1 MFLLSRNAL
10 SLKHLKKI
18 FYILLEWPEEYSEA
32 LKFQRNIKYKERERK
47 NCYSYLTFL
56 EIMFLFTENN
66 NDKCIA
72 ERCFHMWFLEK
83 EECKKQ
89 NDTMNYAI
97 KVCNLYL
104 NNQYISNDTKTKIS
118 IYLNQTKN

>member
-1 MFLLSRNAL
+1 
-10 SLKHLKKI
+10 
-18 FYILLEWPEEYSEA
+18 
-32 LKFQRNIKYKERERK
+32 
-47 NCYSYLTFL
+47 
-56 EIMFLFTENN
+56 
-66 NDKCIA
+66 
-72 ERCFHMWFLEK
+72 MWFLQK

-104 NNQYISNDTKTKIS
+104 NNQYISNDTKVKIS